1 MSSVRTCVTALV
13 LAAIALAAL
22 GVWADPCSSHSARR
36 GVYYREALEAQ
47 AKARAAA
54 RAEARREAA
63 REREARERKALIRT
77 YTAKYGS
84 QVGRWAPL
92 VRRSFGRGP
101 LPFAMFIVYRESRG
115 IRCARNPYSDCRGL
129 FQLHPCHWRGRF
141 DPYNAERNVK
151 YAAKLWRGAGWRP
164 WGY

>member
-1 MSSVRTCVTALV
+1 MDGARRATTALLLSAV
-13 LAAIALAAL
+13 ALAAL
-22 GVWADPCSSHSARR
+22 LAWAAPCDAYSVRR

-54 RAEARREAA
+54 RAAAKREAA

-84 QVGRWAPL
+84 AVGRWAPL
-92 VRRSFGRGP
+92 VRRCFGRGP

-115 IRCARNPYSDCRGL
+115 DRCARNPYSDCRGL
-129 FQLHPCHWRGRF
+129 FQLAPCHWSGRF
-141 DPYNAERNVK
+141 DPYDAERNVK
-151 YAAKLWRGAGWRP
+151 YAAKLWRGAGWAP
-164 WGY
+164 WGF

>member
-1 MSSVRTCVTALV
+1 MSGVRTCVTV
-13 LAAIALAAL
+13 IILAAIALAAF
-22 GVWADPCSSHSARR
+22 GVCADPCGAYSVRR

-54 RAEARREAA
+54 RAAARLEAA
-63 REREARERKALIRT
+63 RAREERERKALIAT

-84 QVGRWAPL
+84 RVGRWAPL
-92 VRRSFGRGP
+92 VRRCFGRGP

-115 IRCARNPYSDCRGL
+115 DRCARNPYSDCRGL
-129 FQLHPCHWRGRF
+129 FQLHPCHWSGRF
-141 DPYNAERNVK
+141 NPYNAERNVK
-151 YAAKLWRGAGWRP
+151 YAAKLWRGAGWGP